1 MKKLISL
8 LLILIFIFSGC
19 QSTEQ
24 TASAEPVGDC
34 SFSMYD
40 IYPEEG
46 TVFCGYPDIFG
57 NKIVFC
63 AAHHISVPQQGSGNI
78 HVYDIDSKKESSYDD
93 FVDNAFLCGD
103 YLYYSDYSAEKKWN
117 LVKVN
122 MQDGK
127 KEIIFTAPDDRL
139 LGVSKGGNGNYFIFW
154 TSDKNYYNAE
164 FFFYDT
170 EKEKYISFSEGMV
183 LDPDHNFKIRNN
195 FIVFAQKSEGGE
207 YTFYGLNLQK
217 NKIKVLHTANKKPI
231 QCIYNGNIL
240 LWNDD
245 DGLHY
250 LKDGTVFDLDE
261 KKGGD
266 IDLYGNRYI
275 FFFHSFQI
283 CIYDIE
289 TNQIVFS
296 TEENNNEDDPN
307 YSEYCRWFSLD
318 EESGKAC
325 FLLWNRELSLSLY
338 DDWPYEEYP
347 ELISVIDIKELS

>member
-122 MQDGK
+122 MQDGT

-231 QCIYNGNIL
+231 QCIYNGNSSM
-240 LWNDD
+240 
-245 DGLHY
+245 
-250 LKDGTVFDLDE
+250 E
-261 KKGGD
+261 
-266 IDLYGNRYI
+266 R
-275 FFFHSFQI
+275 
-283 CIYDIE
+283 
-289 TNQIVFS
+289 
-296 TEENNNEDDPN
+296 
-307 YSEYCRWFSLD
+307 
-318 EESGKAC
+318 
-325 FLLWNRELSLSLY
+325 
-338 DDWPYEEYP
+338 
-347 ELISVIDIKELS
+347 